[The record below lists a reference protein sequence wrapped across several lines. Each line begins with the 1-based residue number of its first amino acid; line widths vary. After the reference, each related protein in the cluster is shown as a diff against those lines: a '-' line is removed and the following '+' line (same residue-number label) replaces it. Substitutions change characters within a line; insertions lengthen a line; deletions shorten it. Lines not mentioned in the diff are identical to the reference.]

1 MNSVCKYTKYSWYC
15 VACKTK
21 RIKKGMFLWQKRNL
35 VLLSSAMLLKLLTHV
50 KSDENKQGHL
60 V

>member
-21 RIKKGMFLWQKRNL
+21 RIKKGIFYGRKE
-35 VLLSSAMLLKLLTHV
+35 T
-50 KSDENKQGHL
+50 
-60 V
+60 